1 MKILL
6 EALSLKNKPIYSL
19 PPKEAFTFAN
29 SIDLILEAAGSSPR
43 SFINMT
49 TPSAA
54 KTARRLGQDLL
65 LGSSVILTDSL
76 TMMKKDLQWWTGDL
90 QLLQHPA

>member
-1 MKILL
+1 MKMLL

-49 TPSAA
+49 TASAA
-54 KTARRLGQDLL
+54 ETARRLGQDLL

-76 TMMKKDLQWWTGDL
+76 AMMKKDLQ
-90 QLLQHPA
+90 